1 MSQLP
6 AEGLTYYSS
15 SFRLSENLELI
26 LLLYLFLQMKPRG
39 RKLVKRD

>member
-15 SFRLSENLELI
+15 SFRLSENMELI
-26 LLLYLFLQMKPRG
+26 LLYLFLQMKPRG